1 MLIYRNYAKLVQRE
15 KTNNEHTLA
24 TKRSFRQRLKCFND
38 ERSMSKAKRVLEAR
52 KNKHTA
58 GYFVF
63 NMLVHQR
70 QKVQIC
76 HEDIAL
82 PCYFETAFS

>member
-1 MLIYRNYAKLVQRE
+1 
-15 KTNNEHTLA
+15 
-24 TKRSFRQRLKCFND
+24 
-38 ERSMSKAKRVLEAR
+38 MSKAKRVLEAR

-70 QKVQIC
+70 QKFKYVKKISLFPSTLKQ
-76 HEDIAL
+76 HFLKEA
-82 PCYFETAFS
+82 YT